1 MWIYTVA
8 PDWVIHLIFGVG
20 ILGIILGFLLSF
32 IPFIKPYK
40 LAIQIISTLVFAF
53 GVYLEG
59 GLADYKEWEFKA
71 AELKTKIAEME
82 TKLAQS
88 DIKVVEKLVTQTK
101 VIREKGNEVTKYVD
115 REIVKYDTKF
125 LPGEKCEI
133 PQEFFKAYNDSLG
146 KENK

>member
-8 PDWVIHLIFGVG
+8 PDWVIHLIFGIG
-20 ILGIILGFLLSF
+20 ILGIIAGFLLSF

-40 LAIQIISTLVFAF
+40 LAIQIVSTLIFAF

-133 PQEFFKAYNDSLG
+133 PPEFFKAYNDSLG
-146 KENK
+146 KETK